1 MSKSAAVAGPRH
13 MLTGVTSPAAAT
25 RGLKDSPLQRV
36 SEIVLIVGTVLA
48 AAAASGSIWVV
59 RLGVAVAI
67 ATALVS
73 CAFAWRALNT
83 ARRNYAQAML
93 KATREHGEVL
103 TEERTRNAAVVETL
117 SLRIS
122 DARKVI
128 EKQWVTIARQRQR
141 ISGLQ
146 DDRVYLRGEVEYRD
160 KIISGLRETVREREA
175 ELIALHDETGA
186 EVHHMPRRVL
196 AEHESILPELDAV
209 DDMSAELGST
219 VVDLKIIEMAMPNYE
234 VDRQPA

>member
-1 MSKSAAVAGPRH
+1 

-25 RGLKDSPLQRV
+25 RGLKVSPLQRT
-36 SEIVLIVGTVLA
+36 SEIVLVAGTVLA
-48 AAAASGSIWVV
+48 ATAASGSIWIV

-83 ARRNYAQAML
+83 ARRTHAQAML

-128 EKQWVTIARQRQR
+128 EKQWVTIARQRQQ
-141 ISGLQ
+141 ITGLQ
-146 DDRVYLRGEVEYRD
+146 DDRVFLRGEVEYRD
-160 KIISGLRETVREREA
+160 KIISGLHETVREREA
-175 ELIALHDETGA
+175 ELIALRDETDA

-196 AEHESILPELDAV
+196 AEHESISPELDAV
-209 DDMSAELGST
+209 DDMSADMAST
-219 VVDLKIIEMAMPNYE
+219 VVDLKIIEMVMPNYE
-234 VDRQPA
+234 ADRQLA

>member
-1 MSKSAAVAGPRH
+1 

-25 RGLKDSPLQRV
+25 RGLKDSPLQRI
-36 SEIVLIVGTVLA
+36 SEIVLVVGTVLA
-48 AAAASGSIWVV
+48 AAAASGSIGVV

-83 ARRNYAQAML
+83 ARRTHAQAML

-103 TEERTRNAAVVETL
+103 TEERARNAAVVETL
-117 SLRIS
+117 SVRIC

-128 EKQWVTIARQRQR
+128 EKQWVSIAQQRQR
-141 ISGLQ
+141 ISGLE
-146 DDRVYLRGEVEYRD
+146 DDRVYLRGEVDHRE
-160 KIISGLRETVREREA
+160 KVISGLRETVREREA
-175 ELIALHDETGA
+175 ELIALRDETEA

-196 AEHESILPELDAV
+196 AEHEPISPELDATN
-209 DDMSAELGST
+209 DMSAEFEST
-219 VVDLKIIEMAMPNYE
+219 VVDLKMIETAMPDYE
-234 VDRQPA
+234 ADRQLA

>member
-1 MSKSAAVAGPRH
+1 MSKSAAVTRPRH
-13 MLTGVTSPAAAT
+13 MLTGVTSPAVAT
-25 RGLKDSPLQRV
+25 RGLKASPLQRV
-36 SEIVLIVGTVLA
+36 SEIVLIVGTVAA

-67 ATALVS
+67 TTALVS

-83 ARRNYAQAML
+83 ARRTHAQAML

-117 SLRIS
+117 SVRVS

-128 EKQWVTIARQRQR
+128 EKQWVTIAQQRQR
-141 ISGLQ
+141 IAGLQ
-146 DDRVYLRGEVEYRD
+146 DDRVYLRGEIEYRD
-160 KIISGLRETVREREA
+160 KIVSGLRETVREREA
-175 ELIALHDETGA
+175 ELIALRDETGA

-196 AEHESILPELDAV
+196 AEHESISPELDAD
-209 DDMSAELGST
+209 DDMSVELGST
-219 VVDLKIIEMAMPNYE
+219 VVDLKIIEMVLPNYE
-234 VDRQPA
+234 ADRQPA

>member
-1 MSKSAAVAGPRH
+1 
-13 MLTGVTSPAAAT
+13 MLTGVTSPAGAT
-25 RGLKDSPLQRV
+25 RGLKASPLQRI
-36 SEIVLIVGTVLA
+36 SEIVLVVGTVLA

-83 ARRNYAQAML
+83 ARRTHAQAML
-93 KATREHGEVL
+93 TATREHGELL
-103 TEERTRNAAVVETL
+103 TEERARNAAVVETL

-128 EKQWVTIARQRQR
+128 EKQWVSIAQQRQR
-141 ISGLQ
+141 ISGLE
-146 DDRVYLRGEVEYRD
+146 DDRVYLKGEVEHRV
-160 KIISGLRETVREREA
+160 KIISGLRETVRESEA
-175 ELIALHDETGA
+175 ELIALRGETAA

-196 AEHESILPELDAV
+196 AEHEPIRPEPDATN
-209 DDMSAELGST
+209 DISAKLEST
-219 VVDLKIIEMAMPNYE
+219 VVDIKIIETVMPNYE
-234 VDRQPA
+234 ADRQLA

>member
-1 MSKSAAVAGPRH
+1 

-25 RGLKDSPLQRV
+25 RGLKDSPLQRI
-36 SEIVLIVGTVLA
+36 SEIVLVVGTVLA
-48 AAAASGSIWVV
+48 AAAASGSIGVV

-83 ARRNYAQAML
+83 ARRTHAQAML

-103 TEERTRNAAVVETL
+103 TEERARNAAVVETL
-117 SLRIS
+117 SVRIC

-128 EKQWVTIARQRQR
+128 EKQWVSIAQQRQR
-141 ISGLQ
+141 ISGLE
-146 DDRVYLRGEVEYRD
+146 DDRVYLRGEVDHRE
-160 KIISGLRETVREREA
+160 KVISGLRETVREREA
-175 ELIALHDETGA
+175 ELIALRDETEA

-196 AEHESILPELDAV
+196 AEHESISPELDATN
-209 DDMSAELGST
+209 DMSAEFEST
-219 VVDLKIIEMAMPNYE
+219 VVDLKMIETAMPDYE
-234 VDRQPA
+234 ADRQLA

>member
-1 MSKSAAVAGPRH
+1 
-13 MLTGVTSPAAAT
+13 MLTGVTSPAGAT
-25 RGLKDSPLQRV
+25 RGLKASPLQRI
-36 SEIVLIVGTVLA
+36 SEIVLVVGTVLA

-83 ARRNYAQAML
+83 ARRTHAQAML
-93 KATREHGEVL
+93 TATREHGELL
-103 TEERTRNAAVVETL
+103 TEERARNAAVVETL

-128 EKQWVTIARQRQR
+128 EKQWVSIAQQRQR
-141 ISGLQ
+141 ISGLE
-146 DDRVYLRGEVEYRD
+146 DDRVYLTGEVEHRV
-160 KIISGLRETVREREA
+160 KIISGLRETVRESEA
-175 ELIALHDETGA
+175 ELIALRGETAA

-196 AEHESILPELDAV
+196 AEHEPIRPEPDATN
-209 DDMSAELGST
+209 DISAKLEST
-219 VVDLKIIEMAMPNYE
+219 VVDIKIIETVMPNYE
-234 VDRQPA
+234 ADRQLA

>member
-1 MSKSAAVAGPRH
+1 

-25 RGLKDSPLQRV
+25 RGLKDSPLQRI
-36 SEIVLIVGTVLA
+36 SEIVLVVGTVLA
-48 AAAASGSIWVV
+48 AAAASGSIGVV

-83 ARRNYAQAML
+83 ARRTHAQAML

-103 TEERTRNAAVVETL
+103 TEERARNAAVVETL
-117 SLRIS
+117 SVRIC

-128 EKQWVTIARQRQR
+128 EKQWVSIAQQRQR
-141 ISGLQ
+141 ISGLE
-146 DDRVYLRGEVEYRD
+146 DDRVYLRGEVDHRE
-160 KIISGLRETVREREA
+160 KVISGLRETVREREA
-175 ELIALHDETGA
+175 ELIALRDETEA

-196 AEHESILPELDAV
+196 AEHEPISPELDASN
-209 DDMSAELGST
+209 DMSAEFEST
-219 VVDLKIIEMAMPNYE
+219 VVDLKMIETAMPDYE
-234 VDRQPA
+234 ADRQLA